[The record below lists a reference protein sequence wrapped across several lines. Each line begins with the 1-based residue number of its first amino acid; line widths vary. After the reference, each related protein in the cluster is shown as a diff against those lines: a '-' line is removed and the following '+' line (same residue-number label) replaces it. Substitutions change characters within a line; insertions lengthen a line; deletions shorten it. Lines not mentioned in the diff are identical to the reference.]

1 MTKSLLNKQSIT
13 FLFVLG
19 LLVLVSVSILTYMN
33 TRDQTDDHE
42 FISQTFQ
49 RTALMDNLY
58 SVLNDA
64 ETSRRGYF
72 LSPEREYLE
81 NIQLNKITSDS
92 LLKQL
97 RKNSLDNSV
106 QLANA
111 DALIPLVNQRFALFN
126 EGIELQDKKG
136 TSIKLHQN
144 IFDKGKILNIDIRNL
159 LNKMKRAEYQSLE
172 KDKDNIETSYQ
183 FAFITFIAGIGASC
197 LIFLIVFISL
207 SKRAKYTFALE
218 NQEISREELEQ
229 IIKERT
235 AEISQINQKLYKKV
249 DELEKMD
256 ADLKKSEEL
265 YRKLFEQAHDAIVI
279 FSPEDEKVIDVNR
292 RACDLYGFKREEFLS
307 ISLSSIS
314 KNSVQGKENINLTLE
329 KGYYHNFQSV
339 QYKKDMTEMLMEI
352 NASVFMYRGKKVIL
366 SINRDITDRILK
378 VPHS

>member
-1 MTKSLLNKQSIT
+1 M
-13 FLFVLG
+13 
-19 LLVLVSVSILTYMN
+19 
-33 TRDQTDDHE
+33 
-42 FISQTFQ
+42 
-49 RTALMDNLY
+49 
-58 SVLNDA
+58 
-64 ETSRRGYF
+64 
-72 LSPEREYLE
+72 
-81 NIQLNKITSDS
+81 
-92 LLKQL
+92 
-97 RKNSLDNSV
+97 
-106 QLANA
+106 
-111 DALIPLVNQRFALFN
+111 
-126 EGIELQDKKG
+126 
-136 TSIKLHQN
+136 
-144 IFDKGKILNIDIRNL
+144 
-159 LNKMKRAEYQSLE
+159 
-172 KDKDNIETSYQ
+172 
-183 FAFITFIAGIGASC
+183 
-197 LIFLIVFISL
+197 
-207 SKRAKYTFALE
+207 E